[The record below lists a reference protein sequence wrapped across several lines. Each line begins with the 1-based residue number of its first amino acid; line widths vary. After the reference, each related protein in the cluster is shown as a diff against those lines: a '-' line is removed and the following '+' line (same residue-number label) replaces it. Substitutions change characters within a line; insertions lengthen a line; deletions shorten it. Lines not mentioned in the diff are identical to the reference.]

1 MTGWRAVRKADAK
14 KKTAL
19 ILVHLSCKQ
28 PLSLGERGEPLGR
41 EREREMEKDN
51 NIALHEEDREGD
63 RGI

>member
-1 MTGWRAVRKADAK
+1 MGEKGWTVILVTGWRAVRKADAK

-41 EREREMEKDN
+41 ERERARDGE
-51 NIALHEEDREGD
+51 R
-63 RGI
+63 